1 MEIRYQL
8 LQKQKQ
14 MLSHQQLQ
22 SLNILAMDNIE
33 LSAFLQSEYLEN
45 PMLEQ
50 NSTPENPFSKIGAI
64 EPSDEQEKW
73 NHQIEELE
81 DLRSYLKNQLIVK
94 KEEQVNLEVKNY
106 LIECVEDTGYFTMPI
121 EEAARQCN
129 TSEEIVRDCLAEL
142 KELEPI
148 GIFSE
153 TLEECLLCQTKKL
166 QIEDDILEKTIKY
179 HLEDIAEGNIG
190 RISRLL
196 HISTAQVRK
205 HALLIQ
211 TLNPRPAVGF
221 GGRKTEYIVPDI
233 ILKKEDNWSI
243 ELNDNWIG
251 EYQISDYYLK
261 LMSETKDIELRGYFE
276 EKAKRVKYILN
287 NIEQRRKTIK
297 QLMECIIERQ
307 QEYLEGSGQL
317 RPMTMSDVAEKMSVH
332 PSTVSRAIKGK
343 YVQYPS
349 GTILLKE
356 LFSKEISVG
365 MEGKAINAQG
375 VKQLIQVWIREENP
389 LKPYSDQKLK
399 EMLEEEGICISRRG
413 VAKYRDEIGIKGSY
427 ERKMMKG
434 LL

>member
-50 NSTPENPFSKIGAI
+50 NSTPEDPFSGMGAI

-73 NHQIEELE
+73 NHQIEELD
-81 DLRSYLKNQLIVK
+81 DLRSYLKSQLMVK
-94 KEEQVNLEVKNY
+94 KEDKKHLTVKNY
-106 LIECVEDTGYFTMPI
+106 LIECVEDTGYFTVPI
-121 EEAARQCN
+121 EEIARQC
-129 TSEEIVRDCLAEL
+129 SVSKEIVQECLSEL
-142 KELEPI
+142 KELEPV
-148 GIFSE
+148 GIFSAS
-153 TLEECLLCQTKKL
+153 LEECLLYQIKKL
-166 QIEDDILEKTIKY
+166 QIEDEILEAIIKY

-211 TLNPRPAVGF
+211 ALNPRPAVGF
-221 GGRKTEYIVPDI
+221 GGRQTEYIVPDI
-233 ILKKEDNWSI
+233 IVRKEESWSI
-243 ELNDNWIG
+243 ELNDSWIG
-251 EYQISDYYLK
+251 EYRISDYYLK
-261 LMSETKDIELRGYFE
+261 LMAETKDIELRGYFE
-276 EKAKRVKYILN
+276 EKARRVKYILS

-297 QLMECIIERQ
+297 QLMECIVEQ
-307 QEYLEGSGQL
+307 QKEYLEGSTQL
-317 RPMTMSDVAEKMSVH
+317 KPMTMVSIAEQMSVH

-343 YVQYPS
+343 YVQYPG
-349 GTILLKE
+349 GTILLKD
-356 LFSKEISVG
+356 LFSKEVSIG
-365 MEGKAINAQG
+365 MHGEATNAQG
-375 VKQLIQVWIREENP
+375 VKQLLQIWIREEP
-389 LKPYSDQKLK
+389 SKKPYSDQKLK
-399 EMLEEEGICISRRG
+399 EMLEEKGICVSRRV
-413 VAKYRDEIGIKGSY
+413 VAKYRDELGIKGSY
-427 ERKMMKG
+427 ERKIMKE